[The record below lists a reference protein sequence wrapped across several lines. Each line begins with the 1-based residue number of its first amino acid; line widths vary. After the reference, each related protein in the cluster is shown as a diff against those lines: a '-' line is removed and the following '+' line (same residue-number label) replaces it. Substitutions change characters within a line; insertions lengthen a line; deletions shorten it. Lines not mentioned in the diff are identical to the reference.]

1 MYNRLAVSLEFTKQ
15 CACCRFYERSAMM
28 FWPRSHRWL
37 IHCKEGLQHC
47 LDTLQQLIAKAVN
60 KPELPA
66 NAQPPASIL
75 PSAATCG
82 AQLHTSGHL
91 ESAHAHE
98 PTAGDQNARDLA
110 EVMWTTLGQEML
122 RKQHLSIF
130 TQNTLG
136 QDMPRKSSDLS
147 IFMQSV
153 GRLDA
158 PSLAVQIV
166 DRMCDRV
173 KNFCCS
179 KPFSL

>member
-1 MYNRLAVSLEFTKQ
+1 MYTKLTESFDFTEQ
-15 CACCRFYERSAMM
+15 CACCRFYERFAVM

-37 IHCKEGLQHC
+37 VHCKAGLIHC
-47 LDTLQQLIAKAVN
+47 LDTLQQLITKAVN
-60 KPELPA
+60 KTELPA

-91 ESAHAHE
+91 GSDHAHAS
-98 PTAGDQNARDLA
+98 TAGYQNARDLA

-153 GRLDA
+153 SRLDA
-158 PSLAVQIV
+158 PSLAVQIP

>member
-1 MYNRLAVSLEFTKQ
+1 
-15 CACCRFYERSAMM
+15 M

-47 LDTLQQLIAKAVN
+47 LDTLQQLIAKSVHQT
-60 KPELPA
+60 ELPA

-91 ESAHAHE
+91 GSGHAHAS
-98 PTAGDQNARDLA
+98 TAGYQNAHDLA

-153 GRLDA
+153 SRLDA
-158 PSLAVQIV
+158 PSLAVQIP